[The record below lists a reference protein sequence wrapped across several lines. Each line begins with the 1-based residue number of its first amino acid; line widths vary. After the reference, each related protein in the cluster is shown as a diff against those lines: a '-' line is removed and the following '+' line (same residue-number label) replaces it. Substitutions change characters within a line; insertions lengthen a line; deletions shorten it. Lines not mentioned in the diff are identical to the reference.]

1 MLQTGMPRLHNAG
14 PIYRD
19 NGPPFRYRI
28 FHYDMVL
35 LDHNLEQWRRGDQR
49 ICQRH
54 RNSSLANHI
63 PICIILRFTTTGLG
77 GRVAIIRDVDFWISL
92 LVGLQA

>member
-1 MLQTGMPRLHNAG
+1 MLQTGMPRLHNARA
-14 PIYRD
+14 IYRNND
-19 NGPPFRYRI
+19 RPFRDRI

-35 LDHNLEQWRRGDQR
+35 LDLTLEQWRRGDQS

-54 RNSSLANHI
+54 RNFSLANHI
-63 PICIILRFTTTGLG
+63 PIYITLRFTTTGLG